1 MSMPITYAAAP
12 SPAKASA
19 TDSHR
24 EDHEARGLRQTD
36 SAEAKV
42 AL

>member
-19 TDSHR
+19 TDST
-24 EDHEARGLRQTD
+24 EKTTTP
-36 SAEAKV
+36 V
-42 AL
+42 ASDRPMRRKRRSR